1 MRSTAREAV
10 FKLLYSQLFNQN
22 DEGLFTLLKVEGK
35 LSEEDGVF
43 ADELYSYVKK
53 DEDEFNEFIKANSVS
68 FKLNRVFPADKCAM
82 FVGMAELKNYPQ
94 TDLPIIIDEAVK
106 LSAKYSTE
114 KSTDFVNGILA
125 KYAKEINR
133 G

>member
-1 MRSTAREAV
+1 MRSTAREVV
-10 FKLLYSQLFNQN
+10 FKFLYSQLFNQN
-22 DEGLFTLLKVEGK
+22 DEGLFTLLKIDEK
-35 LSEEDGVF
+35 LSEKDGAF
-43 ADELYSYVKK
+43 ADELYAFVQK
-53 DEDEFNEFIKANSVS
+53 DIEEFNEFIKINSVS
-68 FKLNRVFPADKCAM
+68 FKLNRVFLADKCSI
-82 FVGMAELKNYPQ
+82 FIGMAELKNYPN